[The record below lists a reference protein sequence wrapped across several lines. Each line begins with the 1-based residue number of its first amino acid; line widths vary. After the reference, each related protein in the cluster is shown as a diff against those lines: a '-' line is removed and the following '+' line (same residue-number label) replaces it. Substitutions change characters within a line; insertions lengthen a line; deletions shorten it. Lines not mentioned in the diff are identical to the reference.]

1 MCRKITTNG
10 VKKVFYFYVKMTKL
24 WQIDVITAACHDE
37 KDHIGNFSWILKL
50 SYYIELEISVVTAL
64 KDYHILFRICK
75 RLFHK
80 VIQTC
85 RRSISSNELLFIHVY
100 LQLKFFRPI
109 QFLYYP
115 ISCFSFSTDPTD
127 KRNFIN
133 KREKKGI
140 PYRLVNSMRLLAWSE
155 DSNCLFGPIRKL

>member
-1 MCRKITTNG
+1 
-10 VKKVFYFYVKMTKL
+10 MTKL

-37 KDHIGNFSWILKL
+37 KDHIGYFSWISKL

-80 VIQTC
+80 VIQTF

-115 ISCFSFSTDPTD
+115 ISCFSFSTYPTD

-133 KREKKGI
+133 KWEKKEYLIGSLTACGYCLVRGQQLFVWPDKKI
-140 PYRLVNSMRLLAWSE
+140 IFSRILNQKRLGV
-155 DSNCLFGPIRKL
+155 GQ

>member
-1 MCRKITTNG
+1 MCRKITNNG
-10 VKKVFYFYVKMTKL
+10 VKKVFYLHVKMTKL

-37 KDHIGNFSWILKL
+37 KDHIGYFSWISKL
-50 SYYIELEISVVTAL
+50 SYYIELEIS
-64 KDYHILFRICK
+64 
-75 RLFHK
+75 
-80 VIQTC
+80 IQTF

-133 KREKKGI
+133 KWEKKEYLIGSLTACGYCLVRGQQLFVWPDKKI
-140 PYRLVNSMRLLAWSE
+140 IISRILNQKRLGV
-155 DSNCLFGPIRKL
+155 GQ

>member
-1 MCRKITTNG
+1 MCRKITNNG
-10 VKKVFYFYVKMTKL
+10 VKKVFYLHVKMTKL

-50 SYYIELEISVVTAL
+50 SYYIELEIS
-64 KDYHILFRICK
+64 
-75 RLFHK
+75 
-80 VIQTC
+80 IQTF

-133 KREKKGI
+133 KWEKKEYLIGSLTACGYCLVRGQQLFVWPDKKI
-140 PYRLVNSMRLLAWSE
+140 IFSRILNQKRLGV
-155 DSNCLFGPIRKL
+155 GQ